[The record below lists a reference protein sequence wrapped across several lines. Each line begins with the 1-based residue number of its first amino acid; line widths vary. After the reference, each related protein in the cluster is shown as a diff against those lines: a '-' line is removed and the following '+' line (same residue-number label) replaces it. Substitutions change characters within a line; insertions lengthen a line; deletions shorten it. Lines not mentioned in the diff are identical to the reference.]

1 MLDVSN
7 YSTKNYVISNKLII
21 GKMKDETGSVTIEE
35 FVGLKPKMYSFLVNN
50 TENKKAKF
58 VNRNS
63 DSATGL
69 NEYKDELLNN
79 KFIRHLMNRIQ
90 STDHR
95 TGTYE
100 INKVSLFFFYDKIYI
115 QNNGYDG
122 LAPAY

>member
-7 YSTKNYVISNKLII
+7 YSTKYYDISNKLII

-50 TENKKAKF
+50 TENKKEKF

>member
-7 YSTKNYVISNKLII
+7 YSTKYYDISNKLII

-63 DSATGL
+63 DSATVL